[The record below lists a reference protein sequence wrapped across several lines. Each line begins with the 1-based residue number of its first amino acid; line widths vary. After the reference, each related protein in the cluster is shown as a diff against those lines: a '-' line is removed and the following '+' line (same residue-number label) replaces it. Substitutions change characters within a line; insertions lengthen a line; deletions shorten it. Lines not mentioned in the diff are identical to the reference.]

1 MRKFKATMDDKTTK
15 KGTGAASGC
24 RPGTTRHTYVMPTET
39 IRKLKAISGRLGI
52 PNSTLVVKMLN
63 TQIAHYEQTYGPEI
77 SCFVKEL

>member
-1 MRKFKATMDDKTTK
+1 MKESKTTAGK
-15 KGTGAASGC
+15 GAASGC

-63 TQIAHYEQTYGPEI
+63 TQIAYYEQTYGPEI

>member
-1 MRKFKATMDDKTTK
+1 MKESKSTTSK
-15 KGTGAASGC
+15 GAASGC

-63 TQIAHYEQTYGPEI
+63 TQIAYYEQAYGPEI